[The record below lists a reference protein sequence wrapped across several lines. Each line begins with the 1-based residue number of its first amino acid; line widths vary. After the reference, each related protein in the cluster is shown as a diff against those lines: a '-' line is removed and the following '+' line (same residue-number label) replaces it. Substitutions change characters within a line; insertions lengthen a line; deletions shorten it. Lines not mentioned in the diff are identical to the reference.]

1 MSVYLPAIMSFGMV
15 GSGIRK
21 KREEEQKRKQLLKL
35 KESIDYTKA
44 EIDSAMQNF
53 NNVKEERLVDF
64 YIYKIQAEQSRYDQ
78 LILEYRE
85 KCEMIMGD

>member
-1 MSVYLPAIMSFGMV
+1 MV

-21 KREEEQKRKQLLKL
+21 KREDEQKRKQLLKL